1 MVRHNNPL
9 AFDEHA
15 IFIIF
20 DVPFTLVERVTVSF
34 GTAISAKVVLQR
46 LKPRLQ
52 WIARPLAGWIADQ
65 NNGGS
70 DYKSNLHSS
79 SPLSPH
85 LNHRTAIGVFDR
97 RQKRSIRQG
106 KAQR

>member
-20 DVPFTLVERVTVSF
+20 DVPFTLVERVTISF

-52 WIARPLAGWIADQ
+52 WIARPLAGWIAD
-65 NNGGS
+65 
-70 DYKSNLHSS
+70 
-79 SPLSPH
+79 
-85 LNHRTAIGVFDR
+85 
-97 RQKRSIRQG
+97 
-106 KAQR
+106 